1 MWDYSSVAWVP
12 LRLPPVDPEAKDD
25 VRILHPFGFELTIFS
40 SFFAMSRYRASRGD
54 QLRAQLKIKEVGCR
68 QT

>member
-1 MWDYSSVAWVP
+1 
-12 LRLPPVDPEAKDD
+12 LPPVDPEAKDD